1 MTTYRALG
9 TCFKPLTTAI
19 CIMPIIGLLAST
31 SALATDAS
39 LNDPLESHNNKNAMP
54 TVTLEPIIVT
64 ARGVIE
70 DQLETPFVVNTV
82 NGLDIEDKHHTQ
94 VKDVIRN
101 QPSMDVHDG
110 GNAAYSMLWMRG
122 TGSLSMTSL
131 DDNSVDIRIDDVSNG
146 KTGLARNLFDIE
158 QVEVAKGPQGTLL
171 GSSAEAGSIA
181 VKTRDPVDY
190 LEGKVG
196 VGMGNRSQTL
206 AEAVLNVPLADN
218 VAVRV
223 AGMTQKEDNYFEKS
237 EDGNPLND
245 KKSEG
250 VQVKLRWQDD
260 DANNKVVLSGYHD
273 TQTNNVP
280 VIQNDFSTYKIAT
293 FGLPHDSESKS
304 KGVTLAI
311 DSDLDFAHFESQTG
325 YHSYFGDIYRP
336 LLPPEMLGL
345 QYDLLGIPA
354 NYRPSLNAVFA
365 DEDNN
370 RQYLVDD
377 TTQWTQELKLVSNPE
392 DHIKWVTG
400 IYFAKKNRDW
410 LNDSRVTLASMPASP
425 IKDYLTTTASNG
437 ISKKSFDSVTKA
449 VFGEITYPATS
460 SLDVI
465 AGIRVANE
473 RLEHRTSWEGNS
485 NNALATGIKADGK
498 TLDETATTGRLG
510 LSYAITPNWRAYA
523 LQSRGHKF
531 GGFADYE
538 TNVVYGNPLSFYKP
552 THIDASEI
560 GTKYRSEDGRLNLG
574 LALYQNIMNDD
585 HISVIGAPP
594 QYLSQT
600 ANVDSRSRGVELS
613 ADWQMTDNWRINTE
627 LAYTDA
633 EVTDASN
640 VPDPQ
645 IPGQLKLTENGNKMP
660 QVPEFSGSIGAQYH
674 NDLPFTL
681 PLFNQAQWFA
691 GVNYRYVGD
700 RYAQSYNVMKLDSYG
715 LLDANIGIRNDNHE
729 LNIWGKN
736 LTDDEYL
743 YIGVQPGSLG
753 TLAPDR
759 SYGIKY
765 SYYY

>member
-1 MTTYRALG
+1 MLTSSKFDILNRTKKIYIIPFIGLFFCISATANVTDETT
-9 TCFKPLTTAI
+9 TDED
-19 CIMPIIGLLAST
+19 MPIT
-31 SALATDAS
+31 YF
-39 LNDPLESHNNKNAMP
+39 DPI
-54 TVTLEPIIVT
+54 VVT
-64 ARGVIE
+64 ARGFEE
-70 DQLETPFVVNTV
+70 DRLETPFVVTSV
-82 NGLDIEDKHHTQ
+82 DGLDIEDAHYIQ

-131 DDNSVDIRIDDVSNG
+131 DDNSVDIRVDGVSNG
-146 KTGLARNLFDIE
+146 KTGLARNLFDINK
-158 QVEVAKGPQGTLL
+158 VEVAKGPQGTLL
-171 GSSAEAGSIA
+171 GSSAEAGSII
-181 VKTRDPVDY
+181 VETNNPEDY
-190 LEGKVG
+190 FSAKVG
-196 VGMGNRSQTL
+196 VGIGNRSQKL
-206 AEAVLNVPLADN
+206 AEAVLNVPLTDN
-218 VAVRV
+218 VALRV
-223 AGMTQKEDNYFEKS
+223 AGMTQQEDNYFKKL
-237 EDGNPLND
+237 EDGTPLNE
-245 KKSEG
+245 KKSDG

-260 DANNKVVLSGYHD
+260 AANNKVILSGYHD
-273 TQTNNVP
+273 EQTNNVP

-304 KGVTLAI
+304 EGITLAI
-311 DSDLDFAHFESQTG
+311 DSDLDFARLQSQTG

-354 NYRPSLNAVFA
+354 EYRPSLDAVFA

-370 RQYLVDD
+370 KQYLVDD
-377 TTQWTQELKLVSNPE
+377 ITQWTQELKLVSNP
-392 DHIKWVTG
+392 DGDSNNKPKWVAG
-400 IYFAKKNRDW
+400 IYLAKKNRDW
-410 LNDSRVTLASMPASP
+410 SNDSRVSLANMPAGP

-437 ISKKSFDSVTKA
+437 ISEKSFDSTTQA
-449 VFGEITYPATS
+449 VFGEITYPTTS
-460 SLDVI
+460 NLDVI

-473 RLEHRTSWEGNS
+473 RLKHRTMWEGND
-485 NNALATGIKADGK
+485 NNALATGIKTDDK

-510 LSYAITPNWRAYA
+510 LSYAITPGWRVYA

-552 THIDASEI
+552 TKIDASEI

-574 LALYQNIMNDD
+574 MALYQNNMHDD

-600 ANVDSRSRGVELS
+600 ANVNSRSRGVELS
-613 ADWQMTDNWRINTE
+613 ADWQVTDNWRINSE

-640 VPDPQ
+640 VPNPQ
-645 IPGQLKLTENGNKMP
+645 IPGQLKLTEDGNKMP
-660 QVPEFSGSIGAQYH
+660 QVPEFSGSIGAQYN
-674 NDLPFTL
+674 NDLPFAI

-691 GVNYRYVGD
+691 GVNYRYVGK
-700 RYAQSYNVMKLDSYG
+700 RFAQSYNVMELDSYG

-736 LTDDEYL
+736 LTNEEYL
-743 YIGVQPGSLG
+743 YIGVQPGNLG